1 MHVCRLHAVVHPIVI
16 FISKSHINCIYFIFC
31 SKCLDCFITNKCRII
46 DEINCPCKLKGK
58 KKSDHNEIES
68 STKFSISVYTYPDKL
83 KFSHSDKKFLH
94 NIDIPLKTF
103 NKIKKWPFPIF
114 CAPYLCAS
122 ANIAHDFQLLLSW
135 FRILFP
141 ILITNPFEI
150 ANFGGLFWLIFP
162 QSRRWAWPVLQL
174 CTSATMSQSK
184 K

>member
-1 MHVCRLHAVVHPIVI
+1 MHVCRLHAVVHPIFV
-16 FISKSHINCIYFIFC
+16 FISKLHINRIYFIFC

-103 NKIKKWPFPIF
+103 NKIKNDLSPFSVPHIF
-114 CAPYLCAS
+114 VQVLTLHMIFSYCCLGSGYSFPY
-122 ANIAHDFQLLLSW
+122 
-135 FRILFP
+135 
-141 ILITNPFEI
+141 
-150 ANFGGLFWLIFP
+150 
-162 QSRRWAWPVLQL
+162 
-174 CTSATMSQSK
+174 
-184 K
+184 